1 MGKREYAFSYLDIIF
16 IWTNMRKEYQ
26 KKGKRL
32 IYFNISV
39 VEGWNALYSLKHSSM
54 LSWKSDLEKN
64 FRVSAA
70 HRAEASDKGAH
81 NWQAC
86 VQDEEG
92 KKPPL

>member
-1 MGKREYAFSYLDIIF
+1 
-16 IWTNMRKEYQ
+16 
-26 KKGKRL
+26 
-32 IYFNISV
+32 
-39 VEGWNALYSLKHSSM
+39 M